1 MPEAKYIDT
10 AALSAYTEALSKKLS
25 RVYDAKGSAIYADS
39 AYLASDSV
47 ASPVI
52 DSVGLWQQIDGNWT
66 KITEVNPGWVYNI
79 TNKFT
84 TDSNFI
90 DGGGNEIAAGTNI
103 AIVNTGTDQDPVL
116 KFDLLAMGVDI
127 SSITNAVTALQSA
140 TTDKQDKEL
149 SSALDFVIPDHT
161 VADATARL
169 ALTTS
174 TVANKDVAFQE
185 DTQEYYYADVED
197 STIVWYNIGNTRT
210 VEGALKLI
218 ASLLPIKPI
227 SVTEIQAMF

>member
-1 MPEAKYIDT
+1 MPEAKLINT
-10 AALSAYTEALSKKLS
+10 EALSAYTEALSKKLS

-39 AYLASDSV
+39 AYLASDSIV
-47 ASPVI
+47 SPSI

-90 DGGGNEIAAGTNI
+90 DGGGNKIAAGTNI
-103 AIVNTGTDQDPVL
+103 AIVNTGTDQNPVL

-127 SSITNAVTALQSA
+127 SSITNALNFIVS
-140 TTDKQDKEL
+140 
-149 SSALDFVIPDHT
+149 DHT
-161 VADATARL
+161 VANETARL

-174 TVANKDVAFQE
+174 TVSNKDIVLQE

-197 STIVWYNIGNTRT
+197 STIVWYDIGNTRT
-210 VEGALKLI
+210 VEGTLKLI
-218 ASLLPIKPI
+218 TSLLPIKPI
-227 SVTEIQAMF
+227 SATEIQAMF